1 MFPSAP
7 KLIAL
12 SLIILIGKWVD
23 FWHFN
28 KFKAF
33 TILSLQCLLLS
44 KENLL
49 FLEYFISEEESFTP
63 SFVDPHQVTLEPQ
76 DQPLALPS
84 NSILTQMIKEIPEI
98 LSTGKPSLY
107 SRGFILKIDKCKSGI
122 SGNTRTSFS
131 TGVWRPTHFKYHSS
145 RVAD

>member
-63 SFVDPHQVTLEPQ
+63 SFVDPHQVTLEP
-76 DQPLALPS
+76 PGPATCLA
-84 NSILTQMIKEIPEI
+84 
-98 LSTGKPSLY
+98 
-107 SRGFILKIDKCKSGI
+107 F
-122 SGNTRTSFS
+122 
-131 TGVWRPTHFKYHSS
+131 
-145 RVAD
+145 